1 MPPISTP
8 VPLTTHNLHSG
19 DRARLIRSTRKI
31 GEVVGEIPQVADPS
45 LPEKPKPLR
54 ERLAPVLTSP
64 SPPDPRPV
72 LYLRVPDSP
81 PPESLRTLT
90 TPSASPTLTVTL
102 NLRHNA
108 AMRDGETVRRRRM
121 AKLRRT
127 LGEHVPT
134 ALVFPPEN
142 TNSSRYR
149 RLTSRTLA
157 PPKTPP
163 PKSRPDSRRQS
174 RTSHISRQERSAS
187 HPEDISRGWVWVGK
201 RDDIPADV
209 QARIKRSKKDS
220 GLPFDWASI
229 GRLWD
234 LDEEEL
240 SPTAVRRPLHRKEVG
255 WSGEWAG
262 SAQNMTDVLH
272 RLRDLKFK

>member
-8 VPLTTHNLHSG
+8 VLLTTHNLHHG

-31 GEVVGEIPQVADPS
+31 GAVVGETPHVADPS

-54 ERLAPVLTSP
+54 ERLAPVLA
-64 SPPDPRPV
+64 PPDSRPV

-81 PPESLRTLT
+81 PPESIRSVASPT
-90 TPSASPTLTVTL
+90 ASPTLTVKL

-108 AMRDGETVRRRRM
+108 AMRDSETVRRRRI

-149 RLTSRTLA
+149 RLTSRTVA
-157 PPKTPP
+157 T

-174 RTSHISRQERSAS
+174 RASHISRQERSAL

-209 QARIKRSKKDS
+209 QARIKRSKKES

-229 GRLWD
+229 GRLRD
-234 LDEEEL
+234 LDEDEVP

-262 SAQNMTDVLH
+262 SAHNMKDVVH
-272 RLRDLKFK
+272 RLRGLKVK